1 MQITIPDRI
10 LEAINQGDALKIS
23 KFADKYCATLT
34 DLETTNLYG
43 RLCSTAQAALAD
55 LNDRLPPTMKETAL
69 MDSKKGG
76 LP

>member
-34 DLETTNLYG
+34 DPDANQIYG
-43 RLCSTAQAALAD
+43 RLYTTAQAALAD